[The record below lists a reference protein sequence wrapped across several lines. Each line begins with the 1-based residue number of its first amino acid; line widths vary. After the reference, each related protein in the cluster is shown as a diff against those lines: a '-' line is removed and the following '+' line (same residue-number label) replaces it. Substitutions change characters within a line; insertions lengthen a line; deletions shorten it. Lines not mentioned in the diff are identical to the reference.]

1 MGKAMRWGSMVVA
14 LAVNATAGAAT
25 PDSRFI
31 APAGL
36 YEVEAKI
43 SGMPSMPGQGAQRVC
58 VPAAKPGA
66 RLDALPPQMQAQGC
80 VGKPGVVKGDRMEFR
95 SSCQGKE
102 MLMTMRQLDA
112 KTWETALQM
121 LNTGA
126 EADDEMAGRT
136 TVIRMR
142 RVAEKCK

>member
-1 MGKAMRWGSMVVA
+1 MGKGLRWGGMAVMA
-14 LAVNATAGAAT
+14 LAVNATASAAAL
-25 PDSRFI
+25 DSRFI

-58 VPAAKPGA
+58 MPAAKPGA
-66 RLDALPPQMQAQGC
+66 MPPQMQSQGC

-102 MLMTMRQLDA
+102 MLMTMRQVDA
-112 KTWETALQM
+112 NTWETALQM
-121 LNTGA
+121 LGAGA
-126 EADDEMAGRT
+126 EADEGMAGRT